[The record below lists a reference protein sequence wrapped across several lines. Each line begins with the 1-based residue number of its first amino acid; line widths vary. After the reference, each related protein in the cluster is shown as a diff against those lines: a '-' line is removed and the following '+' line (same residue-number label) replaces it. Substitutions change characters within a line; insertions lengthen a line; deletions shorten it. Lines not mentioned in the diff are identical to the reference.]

1 MYINLFEPVCGADDL
16 TYFSPCRAGCLRTL
30 GSDGVSCYDKIK
42 SLKVMVVSDEQRHL
56 ALGVQAFI
64 YRTFGSIPGRVLFGV
79 MFDVSCITFN
89 YECGIRGN
97 CWIYDNN
104 KLGLYIFSLAF
115 PCVTM
120 AAEEERVNSITET
133 TKEDLDNIPEVPA

>member
-1 MYINLFEPVCGADDL
+1 M
-16 TYFSPCRAGCLRTL
+16 
-30 GSDGVSCYDKIK
+30 
-42 SLKVMVVSDEQRHL
+42 SDEQRHL

-89 YECGIRGN
+89 YECGVRGN

-115 PCVTM
+115 PCVVIAFILFLFHWILYPKQSMTI
-120 AAEEERVNSITET
+120 V
-133 TKEDLDNIPEVPA
+133 KESTDTGNKDSQSTNDEIGNNEKDSNKD